1 METEAA
7 AKRARRLADSG
18 FLQLLRSHTPDITE
32 ASSYE
37 EVAEALGDEEGW
49 QVGANDI
56 TAETAA

>member
-18 FLQLLRSHTPDITE
+18 FLALLRSHTPDVSE
-32 ASSYE
+32 ASSFE

-49 QVGANDI
+49 QVRAWC
-56 TAETAA
+56 

>member
-49 QVGANDI
+49 QVRGVLPAGFMQ
-56 TAETAA
+56 